1 MSEPEM
7 VCSGKK
13 DEENVL
19 PSAFLLLSFSPA
31 SFSR

>member
-1 MSEPEM
+1 M

-19 PSAFLLLSFSPA
+19 PSAFLLFSFSPA